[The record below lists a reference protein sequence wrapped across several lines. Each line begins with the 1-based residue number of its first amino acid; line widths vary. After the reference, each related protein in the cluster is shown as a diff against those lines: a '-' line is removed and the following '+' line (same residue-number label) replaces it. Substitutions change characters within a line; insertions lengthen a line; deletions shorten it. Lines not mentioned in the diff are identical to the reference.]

1 MAKALSLF
9 DLTGRVALVTGG
21 SRGLGLQLAHA
32 LGEAGARLMIVSRKD
47 AELKAAQD
55 LLGSE
60 GFDVRSVTAD
70 ISLAAEPER
79 VVSAAMEHFGR
90 IDILVNNAGAT
101 WGAPAEHHPLEAW
114 DKVMN
119 LNTRAMFLMCQQAA
133 NQSMIPHGYGRII
146 NLSSILGLAG
156 SRSDRP
162 SIAYNT
168 SKAAVINFTRSLACE
183 WGRFGINVNAIGPG
197 IFPTRMANH
206 AIETEGMDAI
216 TRNSPLGRIGGD
228 NDLAGA
234 ALLFAS
240 EAGKHITGQFL
251 AVDGGVTALSPI

>member
-1 MAKALSLF
+1 MKKALSLF
-9 DLTGRVALVTGG
+9 DLTDRVALVTGG
-21 SRGLGLQLAHA
+21 SRGLGLQFARA
-32 LGEAGARLMIVSRKD
+32 LGEAGARLVIVSRKE
-47 AELKAAQD
+47 AELEAARKQMQ
-55 LLGSE
+55 GE
-60 GFDVRSVTAD
+60 GLDVRALTAD
-70 ISLAAEPER
+70 ISLSTEPAR
-79 VVSAAMEHFGR
+79 VVNAAMDHFGR

-101 WGAPAEHHPLEAW
+101 WGAAAEQHSIEAW

-133 NQSMIPHGYGRII
+133 TQSMIPNGYGRII

-156 SRSDRP
+156 SRPDRP

-183 WGRFGINVNAIGPG
+183 WGRFGINVNAIVPG

-206 AIETEGMDAI
+206 AIEKEGMDAM

-228 NDLAGA
+228 DDLVGA

-240 EAGKHITGQFL
+240 AAGRHITGQFL

>member
-21 SRGLGLQLAHA
+21 SRGLGLQLARG
-32 LGEAGARLMIVSRKD
+32 LGQAGAGLMIVSRKE
-47 AELKAAQD
+47 AELQAALKQ
-55 LLGSE
+55 LQGE
-60 GFDVRSVTAD
+60 GLDARTLTAD
-70 ISLAAEPER
+70 IALPAEPER
-79 VVSAAMEHFGR
+79 VVAAAMEHFGR

-119 LNTRAMFLMCQQAA
+119 LNTRAMFLMCQQVA
-133 NQSMIPHGYGRII
+133 NQSMIPRGQGRII
-146 NLSSILGLAG
+146 NLSSVLGLAG
-156 SRSDRP
+156 SRADRP

-206 AIETEGMDAI
+206 AIEKEGMDAI
-216 TRNSPLGRIGGD
+216 TRNAPLGRIGGED
-228 NDLAGA
+228 DLVGA

-240 EAGKHITGQFL
+240 EAGRHITGQFL

>member
-21 SRGLGLQLAHA
+21 SRGLGLQLARA
-32 LGEAGARLMIVSRKD
+32 LGESGAKLVLVSRKD
-47 AELKAAQD
+47 TELKAARDQLD
-55 LLGSE
+55 SE

-79 VVSAAMEHFGR
+79 VVSAAMGHFGR
-90 IDILVNNAGAT
+90 IDILVNNAGTT
-101 WGAPAEHHPLEAW
+101 WGAPAEHHALEAW

-119 LNTRAMFLMCQQAA
+119 LNTRAMFLMCQQVA
-133 NQSMIPHGYGRII
+133 NQSMIPQGYGRII

-206 AIETEGMDAI
+206 AIETEGMGAM

-228 NDLAGA
+228 DDLAGA

-240 EAGKHITGQFL
+240 DAGKHITGQFL